1 MLYDLSGQIFGTRP
15 ADDSQFV
22 RLDDAH
28 GLTITLRRMIFNP
41 HSVFFWPNADASSIA
56 LPDFSRIAIPPLYI
70 GIELMK
76 EACNETD

>member
-1 MLYDLSGQIFGTRP
+1 
-15 ADDSQFV
+15 
-22 RLDDAH
+22 
-28 GLTITLRRMIFNP
+28 MIFNP